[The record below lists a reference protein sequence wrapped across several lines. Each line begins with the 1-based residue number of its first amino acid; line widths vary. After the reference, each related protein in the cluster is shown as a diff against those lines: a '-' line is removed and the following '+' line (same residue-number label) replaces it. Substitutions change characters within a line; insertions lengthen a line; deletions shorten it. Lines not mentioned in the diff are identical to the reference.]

1 MNNFWWLALI
11 ALAAGTCIPTQAG
24 INARLSLWAGSP
36 LLAATIS
43 FLVGTVLLAGVVL
56 ASRVPLPLLRSAA
69 GEPWWLWSGG
79 ALGAFFVAVTIYLAP
94 RLGATNMLACL
105 LAGQMLAALALD
117 HFGLL
122 GYPLHSMSI
131 GRVAG
136 VLLLVAGV
144 LMIRIF

>member
-56 ASRVPLPLLRSAA
+56 ASRVPLPLLRSVA

-122 GYPLHSMSI
+122 GYPLHSLSI

>member
-24 INARLSLWAGSP
+24 INARLSLWTGSP
-36 LLAATIS
+36 LLAAAIS
-43 FLVGTVLLAGVVL
+43 FLVGTLILAGAVL

-105 LAGQMLAALALD
+105 LAGQMLGALALD

-122 GYPLHSMSI
+122 GYPLHPLSI